1 MGRGGGSPRANLVTK
16 VLSSDSG
23 RQALERILDEAK
35 AEVTRM
41 LEHNRH
47 VVEALRDALLERDEL
62 VGEAIGEVIADAERR
77 VIDLRRA
84 ELPS

>member
-1 MGRGGGSPRANLVTK
+1 M
-16 VLSSDSG
+16 LSSDSG

-35 AEVTRM
+35 GEVTRM
-41 LEHNRH
+41 LEGNRH

-84 ELPS
+84 ELSS